1 MHNRKARKRW
11 HVIADLIKDIPE
23 PVGVEVGVLTGRNLF
38 YLLNNVPDL
47 TMVGVDPY
55 VPFDGGDTNSK
66 YSKKILDDM
75 YSSVKQKAEKHNCSI
90 LRMSSE
96 VAVDYFKDNSID
108 FVFLDGNHKY
118 DYVVQ
123 DINNWLP
130 KIRKGGYLIGHDW
143 QHHTLGDEVERAV
156 CSVLPRDKVK
166 LDDNQVWYY
175 EVSSE

>member
-1 MHNRKARKRW
+1 MAKKRASVYKKRKRVSVSRYYCRGEVHAMRNQKARKRW

-96 VAVDYFKDNSID
+96 VAVDY
-108 FVFLDGNHKY
+108 
-118 DYVVQ
+118 
-123 DINNWLP
+123 
-130 KIRKGGYLIGHDW
+130 
-143 QHHTLGDEVERAV
+143 
-156 CSVLPRDKVK
+156 
-166 LDDNQVWYY
+166 
-175 EVSSE
+175 